1 MKLFNCKK
9 FILPATFFYCI
20 YNIYSCAA
28 IQSPS
33 GGPKDNTPPILL
45 ASIPESG
52 TINFKGGEVKL
63 MFSEY
68 LLEKSLKNAFTILPE
83 INTTA
88 EIKYEGDKVN
98 IYFPDSLSSDQTYIL
113 SINRELKDEHGVPLS
128 QGIQLAFSTGD
139 RIDKSKIR
147 GRVFY
152 NGAASSLLWKIK
164 DSTDHIDFYKRMP
177 DYSIDANDEG
187 DYEFNYLSVGNYKV
201 IGIDRDF
208 NGRLID
214 ADYGVYGLPW
224 TNYVSIDSIDI
235 VKQSINIIIPSE
247 PRSVKILNAQWLSNR
262 WGRLT
267 FDFSIEQYK
276 NIIFVDIISDSF
288 GVRAKTFIDSEDSNI
303 LHYVI
308 SDSLKYGLKT
318 IVDIAPVYQ
327 NSHKLIDSVS
337 IAARTPVAKDTN
349 YISIINHKKN
359 IVLNIDKEEI
369 MPLNIHFS
377 KIMDNVNLDSA
388 IILYKDSSLL
398 EIEMTWASP
407 MRLEVLPKINWEP
420 LSEYSLSIFRD
431 KIFINNNN
439 RTIEDSIKTIAI
451 STTKYKKFGTLT
463 GNIVTK
469 HFEPLFV
476 RLFSFEKENIFH
488 DAIVNSSSFFKISKI
503 PEGKYYLLVFYD
515 RDGNTKYSQGHLNP
529 YSPSEWFEFLSDTI
543 SIRSNWDMEVADIRL
558 SK

>member
-9 FILPATFFYCI
+9 FILPIATFYCM

-33 GGPKDNTPPILL
+33 GGPKDNTPPVLL

-52 TINFKGGEVKL
+52 SINFEGGKVEL

-68 LLEKSLKNAFTILPE
+68 LQEKSLNNAFKILPE
-83 INTTA
+83 TNTPA

-113 SINRELKDEHGVPLS
+113 SINRGLKDEHGVPLS
-128 QGIQLAFSTGD
+128 QGVQLAFSTGS

-152 NGAASSLLWKIK
+152 NGAASSLLWKLK

-177 DYSIDANDEG
+177 DYSIDTNDEG
-187 DYEFNYLSVGNYKV
+187 EYEFSYLSVGDYKV
-201 IGIDRDF
+201 VGIDRAF
-208 NGRLID
+208 NGKLID
-214 ADYGVYGLPW
+214 AEYGVYGLPW
-224 TNYVSIDSIDI
+224 TSYISVDSIDI
-235 VKQSINIIIPSE
+235 VKQSINIIVPNE

-262 WGRLT
+262 WGMLT
-267 FDFSIEQYK
+267 FDVPIEQYK
-276 NIIFVDIISDSF
+276 NIILVDVISDSF
-288 GVRAKTFIDSEDSNI
+288 GTRAKTFIDSEKSNI

-308 SDSLKYGLKT
+308 SDSLKYSLKT
-318 IVDIAPVYQ
+318 IIDIAPVYQ
-327 NSHKLIDSVS
+327 NNHKVIDSVR
-337 IAARTPVAKDTN
+337 IVARVPAAKDTN
-349 YISIINHKKN
+349 YISITNYKKN
-359 IVLNIDKEEI
+359 IVLNIDKEVI

-377 KIMDNVNLDSA
+377 KIMDNASLDSA
-388 IILYKDSSLL
+388 ITLYKDSSLL

-407 MRLEVLPKINWEP
+407 MDLEVLPKINWEP
-420 LSEYSLSIFRD
+420 LSQYSLSIIRD
-431 KIFINNNN
+431 KIFINNNK
-439 RTIEDSIKTIAI
+439 TIKDSIKTIAI

-488 DAIVNSSSFFKISKI
+488 DAIVNSSSIFKISKV
-503 PEGKYYLLVFYD
+503 PEGKYYLMVFYD
-515 RDGNTKYSQGHLNP
+515 KDGNTKYSQGHLNP
-529 YSPSEWFEFLSDTI
+529 YSPSEWFEFFPDTI
-543 SIRSNWDMEVADIRL
+543 SIRNNWEMEVADIRL

>member
-1 MKLFNCKK
+1 M
-9 FILPATFFYCI
+9 

-33 GGPKDNTPPILL
+33 GGPKDNTPPVLL

-52 TINFKGGEVKL
+52 SINFEGGKVEL

-68 LLEKSLKNAFTILPE
+68 LQEKSLNNAFKILPE
-83 INTTA
+83 TNTPA

-113 SINRELKDEHGVPLS
+113 SINRGLKDEHGVPLS
-128 QGIQLAFSTGD
+128 QGVQLAFSTGS

-152 NGAASSLLWKIK
+152 NGAASSLLWKLK

-177 DYSIDANDEG
+177 DYSIDTNDEG
-187 DYEFNYLSVGNYKV
+187 EYEFSYLSVGDYKV
-201 IGIDRDF
+201 VGIDRAF
-208 NGRLID
+208 NGKLID
-214 ADYGVYGLPW
+214 AEYGVYGLPW
-224 TNYVSIDSIDI
+224 TSYISVDSIDI
-235 VKQSINIIIPSE
+235 VKQSINIIVPNE

-262 WGRLT
+262 WGMLT
-267 FDFSIEQYK
+267 FDVPIEQYK
-276 NIIFVDIISDSF
+276 NIILVDVISDSF
-288 GVRAKTFIDSEDSNI
+288 GTRAKTFIDSEKSNI

-308 SDSLKYGLKT
+308 SDSLKYSLKT
-318 IVDIAPVYQ
+318 IIDIAPVYQ
-327 NSHKLIDSVS
+327 NNHKVIDSVR
-337 IAARTPVAKDTN
+337 IVARVPAAKDTN
-349 YISIINHKKN
+349 YISITNYKKN
-359 IVLNIDKEEI
+359 IVLNIDKEVI

-377 KIMDNVNLDSA
+377 KIMDNASLDSA
-388 IILYKDSSLL
+388 ITLYKDSSLL

-407 MRLEVLPKINWEP
+407 MDLEVLPKINWEP
-420 LSEYSLSIFRD
+420 LSQYSLSIIRD
-431 KIFINNNN
+431 KIFINNNK
-439 RTIEDSIKTIAI
+439 TIKDSIKTIAI

-488 DAIVNSSSFFKISKI
+488 DAIVNSSSIFKISKV
-503 PEGKYYLLVFYD
+503 PEGKYYLMVFYD
-515 RDGNTKYSQGHLNP
+515 KDGNTKYSQGHLNP
-529 YSPSEWFEFLSDTI
+529 YSPSEWFEFFPDTI
-543 SIRSNWDMEVADIRL
+543 SIRNNWDMEVADIRL

>member
-1 MKLFNCKK
+1 M
-9 FILPATFFYCI
+9 

-33 GGPKDNTPPILL
+33 GGPKDNTPPVLL

-52 TINFKGGEVKL
+52 SINFEGGKVEL

-68 LLEKSLKNAFTILPE
+68 LQEKSLNNAFKILPE
-83 INTTA
+83 TNTPA

-113 SINRELKDEHGVPLS
+113 SINRGLKDEHGVPLS
-128 QGIQLAFSTGD
+128 QGVQLAFSTGS

-147 GRVFY
+147 GRIFY
-152 NGAASSLLWKIK
+152 NGAPSSLLWKLK

-177 DYSIDANDEG
+177 DYSIDTNDEG
-187 DYEFNYLSVGNYKV
+187 EYEFSYLSVGDYKV
-201 IGIDRDF
+201 VGIDRAF
-208 NGRLID
+208 NGKLID
-214 ADYGVYGLPW
+214 AEYGVYGLPW
-224 TNYVSIDSIDI
+224 TSYISVDSIDI
-235 VKQSINIIIPSE
+235 VKQSINIIVPNE

-262 WGRLT
+262 WGMLT
-267 FDFSIEQYK
+267 FDVPIEQYK
-276 NIIFVDIISDSF
+276 NIILVDVISDSF
-288 GVRAKTFIDSEDSNI
+288 GTRAKTFIDSEKSNI

-308 SDSLKYGLKT
+308 SDSLKYSLKT
-318 IVDIAPVYQ
+318 IIDIAPVYQ
-327 NSHKLIDSVS
+327 NNHKVIDSVR
-337 IAARTPVAKDTN
+337 IVARVPAAKDTN
-349 YISIINHKKN
+349 YISITNYKKN
-359 IVLNIDKEEI
+359 IVLNIDKEVI

-377 KIMDNVNLDSA
+377 KIMDNASLDSA
-388 IILYKDSSLL
+388 ITLYKDSSLL

-407 MRLEVLPKINWEP
+407 MDLEVLPKINWEP
-420 LSEYSLSIFRD
+420 LSQYSLSIIRD
-431 KIFINNNN
+431 KIFINNNK
-439 RTIEDSIKTIAI
+439 TIKDSIKTIAI

-488 DAIVNSSSFFKISKI
+488 DAIVNSSSIFKISKV
-503 PEGKYYLLVFYD
+503 PEGKYYLMVFYD
-515 RDGNTKYSQGHLNP
+515 KDGNTKYSQGHLNP
-529 YSPSEWFEFLSDTI
+529 YSPSEWFEFFPDTI
-543 SIRSNWDMEVADIRL
+543 SIRNNWDMEVADIRL

>member
-1 MKLFNCKK
+1 MKLFSCKK
-9 FILPATFFYCI
+9 FILPIATFYCM

-33 GGPKDNTPPILL
+33 GGPKDNTPPVLL

-52 TINFKGGEVKL
+52 SINFEGGKVEL

-68 LLEKSLKNAFTILPE
+68 LQEKSLNNAFKILPE
-83 INTTA
+83 TNTPA

-113 SINRELKDEHGVPLS
+113 SINRGLKDEHGVPLS
-128 QGIQLAFSTGD
+128 QGVQLAFSTGS

-147 GRVFY
+147 GRIFY
-152 NGAASSLLWKIK
+152 NGAPSSLLWKLK

-177 DYSIDANDEG
+177 DYSIDTNDEG
-187 DYEFNYLSVGNYKV
+187 EYEFSYLSVGDYKV
-201 IGIDRDF
+201 VGIDRAF
-208 NGRLID
+208 NGKLID
-214 ADYGVYGLPW
+214 AEYGVYGLPW
-224 TNYVSIDSIDI
+224 TSYISVDSIDI
-235 VKQSINIIIPSE
+235 VKQSINIIVPNE

-262 WGRLT
+262 WGMLT
-267 FDFSIEQYK
+267 FDVPIEQYK
-276 NIIFVDIISDSF
+276 NIILVDVISDSF
-288 GVRAKTFIDSEDSNI
+288 GTRAKTFIDSEKSNI

-308 SDSLKYGLKT
+308 SDSLKYSLKT
-318 IVDIAPVYQ
+318 IIDIAPVYQ
-327 NSHKLIDSVS
+327 NNHKVIDSVR
-337 IAARTPVAKDTN
+337 IVARVPAAKDTN
-349 YISIINHKKN
+349 YISITNYKKN
-359 IVLNIDKEEI
+359 IVLNIDKEVI

-377 KIMDNVNLDSA
+377 KIMDNASLDSA
-388 IILYKDSSLL
+388 ITLYKDSSLL

-407 MRLEVLPKINWEP
+407 MDLEVLPKINWEP
-420 LSEYSLSIFRD
+420 LSQYSLSIIRD
-431 KIFINNNN
+431 KIFINNNK
-439 RTIEDSIKTIAI
+439 TIKDSIKTIAI

-488 DAIVNSSSFFKISKI
+488 DAIVNSSSIFKISKV
-503 PEGKYYLLVFYD
+503 PEGKYYLMVFYD
-515 RDGNTKYSQGHLNP
+515 KDGNTKYSQGHLNP
-529 YSPSEWFEFLSDTI
+529 YSPSEWFEFFPDTI
-543 SIRSNWDMEVADIRL
+543 SIRNNWDMEVADIRL

>member
-9 FILPATFFYCI
+9 FILPVAVFYCI

-52 TINFKGGEVKL
+52 TINFEGGRVEL
-63 MFSEY
+63 IFSEY
-68 LLEKSLKNAFTILPE
+68 LLEKSLKNAFTLLPK
-83 INTTA
+83 TTAPA
-88 EIKYEGDKVN
+88 EIKYEGDKVI
-98 IYFPDSLSSDQTYIL
+98 IYLPDSLSSDQTYIL
-113 SINRELKDEHGVPLS
+113 SINRELKDEHNVPLS
-128 QGIQLAFSTGD
+128 QGIQLAFSTGS

-152 NGAASSLLWKIK
+152 NGAASSLLWKLK
-164 DSTDHIDFYKRMP
+164 DSTDHIDFYKRIP
-177 DYSIDANDEG
+177 DYNIDANDEG
-187 DYEFNYLSVGNYKV
+187 EYEFSYLSKGDYKV
-201 IGIDRDF
+201 VGVDRAF

-214 ADYGVYGLPW
+214 ADYGTYGLPW
-224 TNYVSIDSIDI
+224 TSYVSIDSIDI
-235 VKQSINIIIPSE
+235 VKQPINIIVPNK

-267 FDFSIEQYK
+267 FDFPIEDFK

-288 GVRAKTFIDSEDSNI
+288 GIRAKTFIDSEKSNM

-308 SDSLKYGLKT
+308 PDSLKYGLKT

-327 NSHKLIDSVS
+327 NGYTVIDSVS
-337 IAARTPVAKDTN
+337 IAARIPIEKDTN
-349 YISIINHKKN
+349 YVSITNFNKN
-359 IVLNIDKEEI
+359 IVLDIDKEI
-369 MPLNIHFS
+369 IKPLNIHFS
-377 KIMDNVNLDSA
+377 KIMDNTNIDNA
-388 IILYKDSSLL
+388 ITLYKDSSLL
-398 EIEMTWASP
+398 EIEMIWASP
-407 MRLEVLPKINWEP
+407 MHLEILPKTNWEP
-420 LSEYSLSIFRD
+420 VSKYSLSIIRD
-431 KIFINNNN
+431 KISIDNN

-469 HFEPLFV
+469 YFEPLFV
-476 RLFSFEKENIFH
+476 KLFSYEKENKFH
-488 DAIVNSSSFFKISKI
+488 GAIVNSSSLFKISKI

-515 RDGNTKYSQGHLNP
+515 KDGNAKYSEGHLNP

-543 SIRSNWDMEVADIRL
+543 SIRNNWDMEVADIRL

>member
-9 FILPATFFYCI
+9 FILPVAVFYCI

-52 TINFKGGEVKL
+52 TINFEGGRVEL

-68 LLEKSLKNAFTILPE
+68 LLEKSLKNAFTLLPK
-83 INTTA
+83 TTASA
-88 EIKYEGDKVN
+88 EIKYEGDKVIIN
-98 IYFPDSLSSDQTYIL
+98 FPDSLSSDQTYIL
-113 SINRELKDEHGVPLS
+113 SINRELKDEHNVPLS
-128 QGIQLAFSTGD
+128 QGIQLAFSTGS

-152 NGAASSLLWKIK
+152 NGAASSLLWKLK

-177 DYSIDANDEG
+177 DYTIDANDDGEYEFSYLSKG
-187 DYEFNYLSVGNYKV
+187 DYKVVGVDK
-201 IGIDRDF
+201 DF

-214 ADYGVYGLPW
+214 ADYGTYGLPW
-224 TNYVSIDSIDI
+224 TSYISIDSIDI
-235 VKQSINIIIPSE
+235 VKQSINIIVPNK

-267 FDFSIEQYK
+267 FDFPIEDFK

-288 GVRAKTFIDSEDSNI
+288 GIRAKTFIDSEKSNT

-308 SDSLKYGLKT
+308 PDSLKYGLKT

-327 NSHKLIDSVS
+327 NSHKVIDSVK
-337 IAARTPVAKDTN
+337 IAARIPIAKDTN
-349 YISIINHKKN
+349 YISITNYKKN
-359 IVLNIDKEEI
+359 IVLNIEKEVI
-369 MPLNIHFS
+369 MPLNINFS
-377 KIMDNVNLDSA
+377 KIMDNANLDSA
-388 IILYKDSSLL
+388 ITLYKDSSLL
-398 EIEMTWASP
+398 EIEMIWASP
-407 MRLEVLPKINWEP
+407 MHLQILPKTNWEP
-420 LSEYSLSIFRD
+420 VSKYSLSIIRD
-431 KIFINNNN
+431 KISFVNN
-439 RTIEDSIKTIAI
+439 RTLEDSIKTIAI
-451 STTKYKKFGTLT
+451 STTQYKKFGTLT

-476 RLFSFEKENIFH
+476 RLFSYEKENIFH
-488 DAIVNSSSFFKISKI
+488 DAIVNSSSFFKISNI
-503 PEGKYYLLVFYD
+503 PEGKYYLLFFYD
-515 RDGNTKYSQGHLNP
+515 KDGNTKYSEGHLNP

-543 SIRSNWDMEVADIRL
+543 SIRNNWDMEVADIRL
-558 SK
+558 SN

>member
-52 TINFKGGEVKL
+52 TINFEGGKVEL

-68 LLEKSLKNAFTILPE
+68 LLEKSLKNAFTILPKT
-83 INTTA
+83 NTPT
-88 EIKYEGDKVN
+88 EIKYEGDNVY
-98 IYFPDSLSSDQTYIL
+98 IYFPDSLSNNQTYIL

-128 QGIQLAFSTGD
+128 QGIQLAFSTGS

-164 DSTDHIDFYKRMP
+164 DSTDYIDFYKRMP

-187 DYEFNYLSVGNYKV
+187 EYEFSYLSVGDYKV

-224 TNYVSIDSIDI
+224 TSYVSVDSIDI
-235 VKQSINIIIPSE
+235 VKESINIIVPNE
-247 PRSVKILNAQWLSNR
+247 PRSVKILNAEWFSNR

-267 FDFSIEQYK
+267 FDFPIENFK

-288 GVRAKTFIDSEDSNI
+288 GIRAKTFIDSEKSNM

-318 IVDIAPVYQ
+318 VVDIAPVYQ
-327 NSHKLIDSVS
+327 NSHKVIDSVS
-337 IAARTPVAKDTN
+337 IAARIPVAKDTN
-349 YISIINHKKN
+349 YISITNYKKN
-359 IVLNIDKEEI
+359 IVLNIDKEVI
-369 MPLNIHFS
+369 VPLNFHFS
-377 KIMDNVNLDSA
+377 KIMDNANLNSA
-388 IILYKDSSLL
+388 IKLYKDSSSL

-407 MRLEVLPKINWEP
+407 MHLEVLPKINWEP
-420 LSEYSLSIFRD
+420 LSEYSLSIISD
-431 KIFINNNN
+431 KISKNNS
-439 RTIEDSIKTIAI
+439 RTLEDSIKTIAI

-469 HFEPLFV
+469 HPKPLFV

-488 DAIVNSSSFFKISKI
+488 DAIVNSASFFKISKI

-515 RDGNTKYSQGHLNP
+515 KDGNTIYSQGHLNP

>member
-9 FILPATFFYCI
+9 FILPIATFYCM

-33 GGPKDNTPPILL
+33 GGPKDNTPPVLL

-52 TINFKGGEVKL
+52 SINFEGGKVEL

-68 LLEKSLKNAFTILPE
+68 LQEKSLNNAFKILPE
-83 INTTA
+83 TNTPA

-113 SINRELKDEHGVPLS
+113 SINRGLKDEHGVPLS
-128 QGIQLAFSTGD
+128 QGVQLAFSTGS

-147 GRVFY
+147 GRIFY
-152 NGAASSLLWKIK
+152 NGAPSSLLWKLK

-177 DYSIDANDEG
+177 DYSIDTNDEG
-187 DYEFNYLSVGNYKV
+187 EYEFSYLSVGDYKV
-201 IGIDRDF
+201 VGIDRAF
-208 NGRLID
+208 NGKLID
-214 ADYGVYGLPW
+214 AEYGVYGLPW
-224 TNYVSIDSIDI
+224 TSYISVDSIDI
-235 VKQSINIIIPSE
+235 VKQSINIIVPNE

-262 WGRLT
+262 WGMLT
-267 FDFSIEQYK
+267 FDVPIEQYK
-276 NIIFVDIISDSF
+276 NIILVDVISDSF
-288 GVRAKTFIDSEDSNI
+288 GTRAKTFIDSEKSNI

-308 SDSLKYGLKT
+308 SDSLKYSLKT
-318 IVDIAPVYQ
+318 IIDIAPVYQ
-327 NSHKLIDSVS
+327 NSHKVIDSVR
-337 IAARTPVAKDTN
+337 IVARVPAAKDTN
-349 YISIINHKKN
+349 YISITNYKKN
-359 IVLNIDKEEI
+359 IVLNIDKEVI

-377 KIMDNVNLDSA
+377 KIMDNASLDSA
-388 IILYKDSSLL
+388 ITLYKDSSLL

-407 MRLEVLPKINWEP
+407 MDLEVLPKINWEP
-420 LSEYSLSIFRD
+420 LSQYSLSIIRD
-431 KIFINNNN
+431 KIFINNNK
-439 RTIEDSIKTIAI
+439 TIKDSIKTIAI

-488 DAIVNSSSFFKISKI
+488 DAIVNSSSIFKISKV
-503 PEGKYYLLVFYD
+503 PEGKYYLMVFYD
-515 RDGNTKYSQGHLNP
+515 KDGNTKYSQGHLNP
-529 YSPSEWFEFLSDTI
+529 YSPSEWFEFFLDTI
-543 SIRSNWDMEVADIRL
+543 SIRNNWDMEVADIRL

>member
-1 MKLFNCKK
+1 M
-9 FILPATFFYCI
+9 

-33 GGPKDNTPPILL
+33 GGPKDNTPPVLL

-52 TINFKGGEVKL
+52 SINFEGGKVEL

-68 LLEKSLKNAFTILPE
+68 LQEKSLNNAFKILPE
-83 INTTA
+83 TNTPA

-113 SINRELKDEHGVPLS
+113 SINRGLKDEHGVPLS
-128 QGIQLAFSTGD
+128 QGVQLAFSTGS

-147 GRVFY
+147 GRIFY
-152 NGAASSLLWKIK
+152 NGAPSSLLWKLK

-177 DYSIDANDEG
+177 DYSIDTNDEG
-187 DYEFNYLSVGNYKV
+187 EYEFSYLSVGDYKV
-201 IGIDRDF
+201 VGIDRDF
-208 NGRLID
+208 NGKLID
-214 ADYGVYGLPW
+214 AEYGVYGLPW
-224 TNYVSIDSIDI
+224 TSYISVDSIDI
-235 VKQSINIIIPSE
+235 VKQSINIIVPNE

-262 WGRLT
+262 WGMLT
-267 FDFSIEQYK
+267 FDVPIEQYK
-276 NIIFVDIISDSF
+276 NIILVDVISDSF
-288 GVRAKTFIDSEDSNI
+288 GTRAKTFIDSEKSNI

-308 SDSLKYGLKT
+308 SDSLKYSLKT
-318 IVDIAPVYQ
+318 IIDIAPVYQ
-327 NSHKLIDSVS
+327 NNHKVIDSVR
-337 IAARTPVAKDTN
+337 IVARVPAAKDTN
-349 YISIINHKKN
+349 YISITNYKKN
-359 IVLNIDKEEI
+359 IVLNIDKEVI

-377 KIMDNVNLDSA
+377 KIMDNASLDSA
-388 IILYKDSSLL
+388 ITLYKDSSLL

-407 MRLEVLPKINWEP
+407 MDLEVLPKINWEP
-420 LSEYSLSIFRD
+420 LSQYSLSIIRD
-431 KIFINNNN
+431 KIFINNNK
-439 RTIEDSIKTIAI
+439 TIKDSIKTIAI

-488 DAIVNSSSFFKISKI
+488 DAIVNSSSIFKISKV
-503 PEGKYYLLVFYD
+503 PEGKYYLMVFYD
-515 RDGNTKYSQGHLNP
+515 KDGNTKYSQGHLNP
-529 YSPSEWFEFLSDTI
+529 YSPSEWFEFFPDTI
-543 SIRSNWDMEVADIRL
+543 SIRNNWDMEVADIRL